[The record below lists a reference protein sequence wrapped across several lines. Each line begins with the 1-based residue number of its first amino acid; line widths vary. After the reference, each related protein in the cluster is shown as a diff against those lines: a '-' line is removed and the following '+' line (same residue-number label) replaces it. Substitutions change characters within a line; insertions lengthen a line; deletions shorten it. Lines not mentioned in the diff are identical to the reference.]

1 MNYSYLKAETSP
13 KILVNARK
21 LIGTREFSGDKNN
34 PIILQWAKD
43 FNLQSI
49 YNADSIPWCGLFMA
63 HVCQVSDL
71 EIPKMSLR
79 AREWL
84 NWGTKQDHAM
94 LGDVLVF
101 SRNGGGHV
109 GIYVGE
115 DTKCYHVLG
124 GNQGDSVSIVRIV
137 KTRCIG
143 IRRTKW
149 KVAQPKNVR
158 KIFLPDSGTISKNEA

>member
-1 MNYSYLKAETSP
+1 MDYSYLKAETSP

-21 LIGTREFSGDKNN
+21 LIGIREISGDKNN

-43 FNLQSI
+43 LNLQSI

-63 HVCQVSDL
+63 HVCRVSDL

-79 AREWL
+79 ARSWL
-84 NWGTKQDHAM
+84 NFGTKQEHAM

-124 GNQGDSVSIVRIV
+124 GNQGDKVSIVRID

-143 IRRTKW
+143 VRRTKW
-149 KVAQPKNVR
+149 KISQPKNVR

>member
-1 MNYSYLKAETSP
+1 MDYSYLKAETSP

-21 LIGTREFSGDKNN
+21 LIGTREVLGEKNN
-34 PIILQWAKD
+34 PLILQWAKD
-43 FNLQSI
+43 LNLESI

-63 HVCQVSDL
+63 HVCKISEL
-71 EIPKMSLR
+71 EIPKMPLR
-79 AREWL
+79 AKNWL
-84 NWGTKQDHAM
+84 NFGDEQEHAM

-115 DTKCYHVLG
+115 DKNFYHVLG
-124 GNQGDSVSIVRIV
+124 GNQGDKVSIVRID

-149 KVAQPKNVR
+149 KVSRPKNLR
-158 KIFLPDSGTISKNEA
+158 KIFLPDSGTISNNES

>member
-1 MNYSYLKAETSP
+1 MDYGYLTKETSP
-13 KILVNARK
+13 KILFNARK
-21 LIGTREFSGDKNN
+21 LIGTKEVLGDKSN
-34 PIILQWAKD
+34 PVILKWAKD
-43 FNLQSI
+43 LNLQSI
-49 YNADSIPWCGLFMA
+49 YGTDSIPWCGLFMA
-63 HVCQVSDL
+63 HVCQISEL

-84 NWGTKQDHAM
+84 NWGVKKEHAM
-94 LGDVLVF
+94 LGDVLIF

-124 GNQGDSVSIVRIV
+124 GNQSDRVCVVRID

-143 IRRTKW
+143 VRRTKW
-149 KVAQPKNVR
+149 KVSQPKNVR
-158 KIFLPDSGTISKNEA
+158 KIFLPDSGNISNNEA